1 MINIFVWFAIY
12 VYRRFHKQANC
23 PSRRLGAEYEGGG
36 VYLLVIKIVYYSFSH
51 TQVAYLCTVVGLPVL
66 RRKRVVAKTIEDYR
80 TEIVL

>member
-1 MINIFVWFAIY
+1 MCTGVFINKPTAHRGGW
-12 VYRRFHKQANC
+12 
-23 PSRRLGAEYEGGG
+23 GAEYEGGG